1 MLIRVQRSKQA
12 EKKKKKIA
20 ADKKAEVLLHNELQ
34 PVTFPVLLLPSPIL
48 SRTLKKIVLE
58 QAREVKREERGRTGE
73 KQKEKAGRWL

>member
-20 ADKKAEVLLHNELQ
+20 ADKEAEVLLHNELQ
-34 PVTFPVLLLPSPIL
+34 PATFPVLLLASPIL